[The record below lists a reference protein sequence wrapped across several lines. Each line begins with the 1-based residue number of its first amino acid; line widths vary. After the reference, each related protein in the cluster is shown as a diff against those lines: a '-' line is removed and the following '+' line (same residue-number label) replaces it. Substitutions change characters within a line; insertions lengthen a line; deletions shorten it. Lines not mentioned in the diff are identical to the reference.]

1 MGKIFIVDGNSLLF
15 RSFYALYRPGMDIMR
30 ASDGTPTNAIY
41 SFNNMMKKIKSEL
54 KEGERMVVCFD
65 TGKKTFRSAEL
76 ESYKMN
82 RKPLDPELKAQL
94 PLSRELLD
102 CFNIFHCELE
112 GYEADDLAGSLAKY
126 ASSKGDEVVLFT
138 SDKDYLQL
146 LDQNVT
152 VRFLRKG
159 LSEIETFTKDNIK
172 EKMGFEADQVTDYK
186 GLVGDPSDNIKG
198 VKGVGEK
205 TALKLIEKY
214 GHIEDILEGIK
225 EDKSK
230 VALNILENKDV
241 ALFCKRIATIKTDLD
256 VKDYYESSLLK
267 KDDEDKLLKFY
278 KKLDFN
284 KFYNELKKK
293 IESESALFDMFEEKE
308 CDFKG
313 VKEVDNFSSIKD
325 PLSVLVK
332 NSDSNFHKGKV
343 EGFYLANE
351 EECFYLNVENALKDE
366 GFKDYLTSSKVK
378 YTYNL
383 KGLLV
388 ALNKIGLPFIK
399 NVEFDLLLATYLLD
413 TNVKQTYEGMLDFF
427 EIGYLDST
435 DLLGLTALSVNKL
448 HQKVID
454 MLQKNE
460 QYNLYKDV
468 ELPLT
473 TVLAKMEIEGFPIDR
488 DVLESINVKYKMI
501 LEDIKKTIFALIGHE
516 LNLNSPRQVG
526 ELIYDELQLK
536 KKGKS
541 MSTDI
546 DVLKSLIDKH
556 PVISYIIEYRKYNKI
571 VSSYTE
577 ALKDSIYEDDK
588 IHAIYNQ
595 ALTTTGRLSMSEPNL
610 QNISIRDEE
619 GKEIRKAFFYKDHK
633 YKLLSFDYSQ
643 IELRMLAS
651 IANIPDLIEV
661 FNSSKDI
668 HTSTA
673 MKVFNVEENEV
684 TSLMRRK
691 AKAVNFGIVYGIS
704 DWGLAQQIDVSPM
717 EAHDIIANF
726 YDAYKGL
733 KEYEDN
739 TIEFAKKEGYAKTI
753 LNRRRYL
760 PNINSLNRNL
770 REFSYRAAVNTTI
783 QGSAADLIKVAMIE
797 IDKLL
802 DNYNTKMV
810 LQIHDELIFK
820 VDMNEYDELKDKIKN
835 IMENAIK
842 LRCKLEVE
850 GDLGDTWFDCK

>member
-172 EKMGFEADQVTDYK
+172 
-186 GLVGDPSDNIKG
+186 G

-313 VKEVDNFSSIKD
+313 VKEVDSFSSI
-325 PLSVLVK
+325 
-332 NSDSNFHKGKV
+332 
-343 EGFYLANE
+343 
-351 EECFYLNVENALKDE
+351 
-366 GFKDYLTSSKVK
+366 
-378 YTYNL
+378 
-383 KGLLV
+383 
-388 ALNKIGLPFIK
+388 
-399 NVEFDLLLATYLLD
+399 
-413 TNVKQTYEGMLDFF
+413 
-427 EIGYLDST
+427 
-435 DLLGLTALSVNKL
+435 
-448 HQKVID
+448 
-454 MLQKNE
+454 
-460 QYNLYKDV
+460 
-468 ELPLT
+468 
-473 TVLAKMEIEGFPIDR
+473 
-488 DVLESINVKYKMI
+488 
-501 LEDIKKTIFALIGHE
+501 
-516 LNLNSPRQVG
+516 
-526 ELIYDELQLK
+526 
-536 KKGKS
+536 
-541 MSTDI
+541 
-546 DVLKSLIDKH
+546 
-556 PVISYIIEYRKYNKI
+556 
-571 VSSYTE
+571 
-577 ALKDSIYEDDK
+577 
-588 IHAIYNQ
+588 
-595 ALTTTGRLSMSEPNL
+595 
-610 QNISIRDEE
+610 
-619 GKEIRKAFFYKDHK
+619 
-633 YKLLSFDYSQ
+633 
-643 IELRMLAS
+643 
-651 IANIPDLIEV
+651 
-661 FNSSKDI
+661 
-668 HTSTA
+668 
-673 MKVFNVEENEV
+673 
-684 TSLMRRK
+684 
-691 AKAVNFGIVYGIS
+691 
-704 DWGLAQQIDVSPM
+704 
-717 EAHDIIANF
+717 
-726 YDAYKGL
+726 
-733 KEYEDN
+733 
-739 TIEFAKKEGYAKTI
+739 
-753 LNRRRYL
+753 
-760 PNINSLNRNL
+760 
-770 REFSYRAAVNTTI
+770 
-783 QGSAADLIKVAMIE
+783 
-797 IDKLL
+797 
-802 DNYNTKMV
+802 
-810 LQIHDELIFK
+810 
-820 VDMNEYDELKDKIKN
+820 
-835 IMENAIK
+835 
-842 LRCKLEVE
+842 
-850 GDLGDTWFDCK
+850 